1 MLVRPHPELALTLK
15 IRKLALGDCRTW
27 ATWKGDGLGI
37 VAARG
42 SLVEWETNAIYPVWQ
57 RR

>member
-15 IRKLALGDCRTW
+15 IRKLTLGDCTRP
-27 ATWKGDGLGI
+27 TWKGDGLGM
-37 VAARG
+37 VAARE
-42 SLVEWETNAIYPVWQ
+42 SLVEWEMNAICPVWQ